1 MSLFKNR
8 FKFYLRASVL
18 LGLFATICLD
28 FGSLALSGQNK
39 VTEQD
44 RRNARVQA
52 SYITRLVKFIR
63 WDDNRTAE
71 SNKFKIV
78 VIGDENFGLVKS
90 LEFLVQQSNLSVGS
104 LPIQVI
110 HYPNSKANEAL
121 EFINKGTEFVYFTRD
136 CVLTTKD
143 VTPIR
148 NGALMLSEGREFVE
162 NQKGCIAFEQ
172 TRNRIKLIVNEDCFK
187 RRFAKVDPVLTS
199 LRSVVE
205 VVDASL

>member
-8 FKFYLRASVL
+8 FKYYLRASVL
-18 LGLFATICLD
+18 LVLFATICLD
-28 FGSLALSGQNK
+28 LGSLSASGQNRAS
-39 VTEQD
+39 EQD

-71 SNKFKIV
+71 SKKFKIV
-78 VIGDENFGLVKS
+78 VIGDENLGLVQS
-90 LEFLVQQSNLSVGS
+90 LEFLVQQSNLSAGS
-104 LPIQVI
+104 LPVQVI
-110 HYPNSKANEAL
+110 HYPNSQADEAL

-136 CVLTTKD
+136 CLLTTQD

-148 NGALMLSEGREFVE
+148 NGALMISEGREFVE

-172 TRNRIKLIVNEDCFK
+172 TRNRIKLIVNENCFK
-187 RRFAKVDPVLTS
+187 RRFAKLDPVLTS

-205 VVDASL
+205 VVDPSL